1 MTWGMED
8 PAAQARDEL
17 SIQAEEQWGGGTRR
31 RRSREGLW
39 VLLFIVLAAGAIWYT
54 LQRED
59 EQAGKDPRVAV
70 QRGEVVGLSGLS
82 LARPVNLTPILE
94 EMKTRAGADD
104 RLLSLRVAPA
114 AVTANLVSPAGD
126 DYFLE
131 AGVDG
136 DVERREFAET
146 TRSSPSTL
154 DDVTPAD
161 IRRAIT
167 TVARLSG
174 LPPARFEYL
183 VLSEPGPGQR
193 WFVRFDAPTV
203 RDSDWVGTGNGAKMR
218 RANAAPPPRRA
229 TTVTRSATTS
239 APASPEGDLQRQL
252 DIAECVLN
260 AGSDPRAIQRCLR

>member
-1 MTWGMED
+1 MED
-8 PAAQARDEL
+8 PAARARDEL

-59 EQAGKDPRVAV
+59 EQAGKDPLVAV

-94 EMKTRAGADD
+94 EMTSQAGPDD
-104 RLLSLRVAPA
+104 RLLTLRVAPA

-146 TRSSPSTL
+146 NRSSPSTL
-154 DDVTPAD
+154 DDVKPAD

-167 TVARLSG
+167 TVSRLSG
-174 LPPARFEYL
+174 LPPTNFEYL
-183 VLSEPGPGQR
+183 VLSEPGPGQT

-203 RDSDWVGTGNGAKMR
+203 RDKDWIGQGNGSALR
-218 RANAAPPPRRA
+218 RSNAAPPPRRT
-229 TTVTRSATTS
+229 TTVTRTATTS
-239 APASPEGDLQRQL
+239 APASPEGDLRDQL
-252 DIAECVLN
+252 DIAECVLD
-260 AGSDPRAIQRCLR
+260 AGNDPQAIQRCLQ